1 MPHNNSRPWRRFS
14 SNPAPSMISLAG
26 YTWAA
31 VNSSEDPH
39 KGGPMS
45 KREGGVDVS
54 MPGLGLQS
62 AKPLLETLCHGTEL
76 RLKPRLARPIQ
87 TMMAAGEQLS

>member
-1 MPHNNSRPWRRFS
+1 
-14 SNPAPSMISLAG
+14 
-26 YTWAA
+26 
-31 VNSSEDPH
+31 
-39 KGGPMS
+39 MS